1 MYDYIDIHITTQK
14 LLDKSDFFNRKI
26 FLTEIIV
33 GLKGRLIVEY
43 NTHIQQFPNVKN

>member
-14 LLDKSDFFNRKI
+14 LLDKSDFF
-26 FLTEIIV
+26 LTERQGIIV